1 MRHGVAERAVM
12 AAALRG
18 KYARLLRCVRQIPA
32 ARVVFRKKCRNE
44 RIARAHR
51 INAGTW
57 KRRDF
62 RQSVPISHLCS
73 RPCSSR

>member
-44 RIARAHR
+44 
-51 INAGTW
+51 
-57 KRRDF
+57 
-62 RQSVPISHLCS
+62 S
-73 RPCSSR
+73 